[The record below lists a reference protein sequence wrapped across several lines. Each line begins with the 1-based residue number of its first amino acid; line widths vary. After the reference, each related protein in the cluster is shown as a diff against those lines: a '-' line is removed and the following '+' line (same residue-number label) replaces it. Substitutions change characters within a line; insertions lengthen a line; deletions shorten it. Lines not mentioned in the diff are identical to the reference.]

1 MNTTI
6 NNRLG
11 CIGTLYWSGSDND
24 FWHSGGGWIDTQ
36 YGITIPSGVYII
48 TVTALVSTRN
58 STLWDMVSI
67 GVNNMNCYENQ
78 CTFNL
83 IANNN
88 DFYARCTHTFF
99 TDLEA
104 GTYQFSAWSQIA
116 RQLKQI
122 EIAAMRIK

>member
-11 CIGTLYWSGSDND
+11 CIGTLYWSGGDND